1 MSSKIRAEVY
11 PNSPLVEVVFE
22 IRFQGEP
29 IVECKRDIFFNF
41 VRKDYSQVLVPQI
54 KENEFVA
61 LQPYRFENTD
71 KSAGIMLAINRFSYY
86 SRKYPGF
93 ALFKKEVLKLTGKF
107 KKSFPRI
114 NDLTRIG
121 FRYVN
126 IIPFTR
132 EEGAV
137 PVDKFLNLKLQLPS
151 IISEKYNNLSIG
163 FVAKTDRGTITTR
176 IETLAVTG
184 KGGEAILLDIDCAKE
199 GSLSI
204 NSIEKYLDESH
215 SYGRQLF
222 EDIITESY
230 RMFLRGENI

>member
-1 MSSKIRAEVY
+1 MAIKIKAEVY
-11 PNSPLVEVVFE
+11 SNSPLVEVVFE
-22 IRFQGEP
+22 MRFQGEP
-29 IVECKRDIFFNF
+29 IVECKRDVFFDL

-61 LQPYRFENTD
+61 LQPYRFENAD

-93 ALFKKEVLKLTGKF
+93 ALFKKEVLNLTDKF

-132 EEGAV
+132 EEGTV

-151 IISEKYNNLSIG
+151 MISEKYNNLSVG
-163 FVAKTDRGTITTR
+163 FVARTNGGIITAR
-176 IETLAVTG
+176 LETLTAIQ
-184 KGGEAILLDIDCAKE
+184 GGEAILLDIDSAMEKD
-199 GSLSI
+199 LSI
-204 NSIEKYLDESH
+204 NSTEKYLKNSH
-215 SYGRQLF
+215 SCGRQLF
-222 EDIITESY
+222 EGLITDNY
-230 RMFLRGENI
+230 RKFLNGENI